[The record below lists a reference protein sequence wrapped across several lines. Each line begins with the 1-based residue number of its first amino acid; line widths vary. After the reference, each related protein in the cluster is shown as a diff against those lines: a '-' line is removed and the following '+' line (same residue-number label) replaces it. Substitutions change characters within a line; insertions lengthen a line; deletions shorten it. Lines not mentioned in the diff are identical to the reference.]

1 MTSIRGRLLNGLM
14 RLTIRR
20 RLGKD
25 FTTQTVRDDAAKN
38 DRRAG
43 LHLGDCLAE
52 DVTGAP
58 VPMKKIS
65 APGCRD
71 DRVVLYFHG
80 GGFSIHMPNVYASHA
95 ARISQQT
102 GATVY
107 LVDYRLAPEHLVAD
121 CFDDAYAAYRWMLDQ
136 GTDATSIV
144 IAGDS
149 AGGGL
154 TLGTC
159 QHARDNGWPLPAG
172 MVLLSPGIDATF
184 DTDSMRFNDGKDP
197 MFTRAGITKLR
208 DMTMGADE
216 DRADVKL
223 SPGLGSLAGLP
234 PMRFDVGT
242 TELLLDDSRNA
253 AQKAREQG
261 SEAVVREWPA
271 MAHVYQIAAWVPET
285 RQWLAEAGDF
295 MHQCWK
301 SASAD
306 DHQRQRLGDDRRF

>member
-1 MTSIRGRLLNGLM
+1 MTSIRARLLNGLM
-14 RLTIRR
+14 RLTLRR

-25 FTTQTVRDDAAKN
+25 FTTASMRDQAALN

-43 LHLGDCLAE
+43 LHLGACVAE
-52 DVTGAP
+52 DLAGVP
-58 VPMKKIS
+58 VPMQKI
-65 APGCRD
+65 ATPGCRD

-102 GATVY
+102 DAAVY
-107 LVDYRLAPEHLVAD
+107 LVDYRLAPEVLVAS
-121 CFDDAYAAYRWMLDQ
+121 CFDDAYAAYRWLLDQ
-136 GTDATSIV
+136 GTDASSIIV
-144 IAGDS
+144 AGDS

-159 QHARDNGWPLPAG
+159 QHARDNAWPLPAG
-172 MVLLSPGIDATF
+172 MLLLSPGIDATF

-197 MFTRAGITKLR
+197 MFSRAGITKLR

-223 SPGLGSLAGLP
+223 SPGLGSLADLP

-253 AQKAREQG
+253 ARKAREQG
-261 SEAVVREWPA
+261 SAAVLREWPSI
-271 MAHVYQIAAWVPET
+271 AHVFQIAPWVPET
-285 RQWLAEAGDF
+285 RKWLAEAGEF
-295 MHQCWK
+295 MDQCWETA
-301 SASAD
+301 AS
-306 DHQRQRLGDDRRF
+306 RRS